1 MRLVSFKILRLKVSA
16 HLATYFKAVIELPL
30 FSLQSQQEKGTN
42 EFTGQVCTPWRRRV
56 ATDYSRFKQ
65 QLFGEKSEKRLID
78 NPDQLTLGEIL
89 KDMPPEQ
96 EVPTETIT
104 YERRKKQRPE
114 DCVTD
119 QGLRFNDDVPIKLIH
134 LPTPELQGEDADQ
147 YEVIDHK

>member
-1 MRLVSFKILRLKVSA
+1 MNLPVPASNASD
-16 HLATYFKAVIELPL
+16 LPL
-30 FSLQSQQEKGTN
+30 LRQMQMLLAERDQEIASLKHQLS
-42 EFTGQVCTPWRRRV
+42 W
-56 ATDYSRFKQ
+56 FKQ

-78 NPDQLTLGEIL
+78 NPDQLALGEIL
-89 KDMPPEQ
+89 KDTPPEQ

-134 LPTPELQGEDADQ
+134 LPTPLRSFREKTLTSMRSCSAGLRMEQKTSLCSR
-147 YEVIDHK
+147 H